1 MAEELAANRGAWLAA
16 ESSRIPV
23 SNDRNVCVVAR
34 ANVQVLD
41 GGVAEESIVVQD
53 IDVDIGNSGRVVGWV
68 GQVYECG
75 YSQRGLGRI
84 DDVQVV
90 DLGLQL

>member
-1 MAEELAANRGAWLAA
+1 MAEEFATNCGTWLAT
-16 ESSRIPV
+16 EGSRIPV
-23 SNDRNVCVVAR
+23 SDDGNVSVVAG

-41 GGVAEESIVVQD
+41 GGVAEERIVVQD
-53 IDVDIGNSGRVVGWV
+53 IDVDIGNGGRVVGWV
-68 GQVYECG
+68 GQVYERG
-75 YSQRGLGRI
+75 YSQRSLGRI

>member
-16 ESSRIPV
+16 KGSRIPV
-23 SNDRNVCVVAR
+23 SDDGNVSVVAG
-34 ANVQVLD
+34 ANAQVLD
-41 GGVAEESIVVQD
+41 GGMAEEGIVVQD

-68 GQVYECG
+68 GQVYERG
-75 YSQRGLGRI
+75 YSQRGLGCI
-84 DDVQVV
+84 DDVQVE

>member
-1 MAEELAANRGAWLAA
+1 MGEELAANRGAWLAA

-23 SNDRNVCVVAR
+23 GNDRNVCVVAR
-34 ANVQVLD
+34 ANEQVLD

-68 GQVYECG
+68 GQVHECG
-75 YSQRGLGRI
+75 YSQRGLRRI